1 MNSKSVVFEH
11 AHVFAHLVCVLPAG
25 LICFITEQQQWS
37 VSHDRHKSSMKKKKR
52 KIISYSPVSKTTF
65 YAAVVNALESI

>member
-37 VSHDRHKSSMKKKKR
+37 VSHDRHKSSMKKKK
-52 KIISYSPVSKTTF
+52 KGK
-65 YAAVVNALESI
+65 